1 VKALSIAEPELQED
15 ESGTCRLMAVHYD
28 DLSSM
33 ASRLLR
39 RESKGHLFEAADL
52 VNESFLKLADQTRNS
67 WKGKTHFMA
76 VSSQA
81 MRRILV
87 DHARAMNRKK
97 RGGKGRHRV
106 ELQDFHAT
114 SLDRPEEVLAVDET
128 LKKLAALDPFH
139 AQILELRLF
148 KGLDVKEIAE
158 VVGLSPRTIE
168 RHWVMIRAW
177 TLRELSCDEPSGHD
191 DES

>member
-1 VKALSIAEPELQED
+1 
-15 ESGTCRLMAVHYD
+15 MAVHYD

-52 VNESFLKLADQTRNS
+52 VNESFLKLAEQTRNS
-67 WKGKTHFMA
+67 WKSRTHFMA

-87 DHARAMNRKK
+87 DHARATHRKK
-97 RGGKGRHRV
+97 RGGTNRRRV
-106 ELQDFHAT
+106 ELQDYHAF
-114 SLDRPEEVLAVDET
+114 SLDRPEELLAVDEI
-128 LKKLAALDPFH
+128 LEKLASLDPFH

-148 KGLDVKEIAE
+148 QGLGVKEIAE
-158 VVGLSPRTIE
+158 VVSLSPRTIE

>member
-1 VKALSIAEPELQED
+1 
-15 ESGTCRLMAVHYD
+15 
-28 DLSSM
+28 
-33 ASRLLR
+33 
-39 RESKGHLFEAADL
+39 
-52 VNESFLKLADQTRNS
+52 
-67 WKGKTHFMA
+67 
-76 VSSQA
+76 
-81 MRRILV
+81 
-87 DHARAMNRKK
+87 MNRKK

-106 ELQDFHAT
+106 ELQDFHAV
-114 SLDRPEEVLAVDET
+114 SLGCPEEVLAVDET

-177 TLRELSCDEPSGHD
+177 TLHELSRDGGGS
-191 DES
+191 